1 MKRLKLRLEILILL
15 LGDVLPQQLCHRSER
30 RGKTVLE
37 PPRRGDPQN
46 GIGPLGDSLVKL
58 IEIFRRGIL
67 NLCDRRP
74 EIHGTFAGAQKQSLS
89 RRRIVETIQT
99 MVREVPS
106 AFNMQSGKVVVALGA
121 VHDRIWDITMDTL
134 RAIVPPANFAVT
146 EQKIHSFAAAYGTV
160 LFFDDTSI
168 VDDLARQFPAYA
180 DNFPVWAQLA
190 NGMMQF
196 AVWTALADLG
206 LGVNIQHY
214 NPLIDDEV
222 KQLVHAPES
231 WKLIAQMPFG
241 QVLEAPKPIQ
251 KVPVEER
258 VKIVP

>member
-1 MKRLKLRLEILILL
+1 MIGMANFIDAVKQRRTNYALGKEIP
-15 LGDVLPQQLCHRSER
+15 VSE
-30 RGKTVLE
+30 G
-37 PPRRGDPQN
+37 Q
-46 GIGPLGDSLVKL
+46 
-58 IEIFRRGIL
+58 
-67 NLCDRRP
+67 
-74 EIHGTFAGAQKQSLS
+74 
-89 RRRIVETIQT
+89 IVETIQT
-99 MVREVPS
+99 VVREVPS

-121 VHDRIWDITMDTL
+121 VHDRIWEITMDTL
-134 RAIVPPANFAVT
+134 RPIVPPANFAAT

-168 VDDLARQFPAYA
+168 VDDLARQFPTYA
-180 DNFPVWAQLA
+180 DNFPVWAQQA

-258 VKIVP
+258 VKILR

>member
-1 MKRLKLRLEILILL
+1 MANFIDAVKQRRTNYALGKEIP
-15 LGDVLPQQLCHRSER
+15 VSE
-30 RGKTVLE
+30 G
-37 PPRRGDPQN
+37 Q
-46 GIGPLGDSLVKL
+46 
-58 IEIFRRGIL
+58 
-67 NLCDRRP
+67 
-74 EIHGTFAGAQKQSLS
+74 
-89 RRRIVETIQT
+89 IVETIQT
-99 MVREVPS
+99 VVREVPS

-134 RAIVPPANFAVT
+134 RPIVPPANFAAT

-168 VDDLARQFPAYA
+168 VDDLARQFPTYA
-180 DNFPVWAQLA
+180 DNFPVWAQQA

-231 WKLIAQMPFG
+231 WKLTDALRTG
-241 QVLEAPKPIQ
+241 VGSSEADSKSPCRRTG
-251 KVPVEER
+251 EDS
-258 VKIVP
+258 KIRRHIKNAFATVAANAFFCIVQLANKELSEIYDTA